1 MRLRVN
7 TPVHS
12 HNPFARRSTVFHS
25 FGLFLFAFFPLDVF
39 AVIVAFPTP
48 FAVIFPPEETAA
60 TFLLELVH
68 VTVLLEALDGAIDF
82 FNV

>member
-1 MRLRVN
+1 M
-7 TPVHS
+7 
-12 HNPFARRSTVFHS
+12 
-25 FGLFLFAFFPLDVF
+25 LFLPDFLSFLILFVLGRTVTLQTAFFPLDVF

-48 FAVIFPPEETAA
+48 FSVIFPPEETAA

>member
-1 MRLRVN
+1 MQ
-7 TPVHS
+7 T
-12 HNPFARRSTVFHS
+12 
-25 FGLFLFAFFPLDVF
+25 AFFPLDVF

-48 FAVIFPPEETAA
+48 FAVIFPAEETAA

-68 VTVLLEALDGAIDF
+68 VTVLLEALDGTIDF